1 MKRPLFALL
10 AIVALT
16 LSSVS
21 PLLAQEGEPDGPI
34 YLPLV
39 ITQDDDD
46 GGSGTIPSA
55 LPEET
60 LENGLLAVEVSADRV
75 DSSRIGDLSAADRV
89 TALDLN
95 TAQLDAARMDATGI
109 TPSKLQGSFLSARG
123 QQRVII
129 NLAAEPLAVVA
140 ANSVSASDTSA
151 QSILD
156 AQAATIAA
164 QQQDVLAIASS
175 LDANVELLGQVS
187 KALNAVMLNVDAA
200 ALPAIAANP
209 NVVSIHYV
217 QDYELDLDETVPYIG
232 AAAVQEQGFDGSGVT
247 VAVLDSGIDY
257 THASLGGSGDVSEY
271 ENNDPRVIEGDSF
284 PTDKVVAG
292 FDFVGSNWPGFDVDE
307 DGQFEEIE
315 ARGERPD
322 PDPLDDGP
330 EAGHGTHVAAI
341 IGGERGVAP
350 GVDLHAV
357 KVCSSVSTSC
367 SGVALIL
374 AMDYVLD
381 PDADGSFEDAVDI
394 VNMSLGSSYG
404 LPFDD
409 DLSQAVENASL
420 IGVLT
425 VASAGNSAD
434 KPYITG
440 SPAAA
445 PSALSVA
452 QTQVPSAVQAVMQ
465 VLAPE
470 AIAGDYAAVFQPWS
484 VPLGDVGVVEAPV
497 VYGNGNGGNL
507 NGCEPFDVDLSGFIV
522 LVDRGACNFTLKAVN
537 ITLAGGE
544 LGIIGLVA
552 PGEPF
557 SGGDGGDS
565 PIEIPVY
572 MISQDDANAL
582 KAGLP
587 DTVVRFDPARGIPLV
602 GSLVGSSSRGPSMQ
616 YDSMIKPE
624 IGAPGASISAIAGS
638 GTETGPF
645 GGTSGAAPM
654 VAGSAALLVQAHPD
668 RPPAEI
674 KNVLINTA
682 ETDIKSRIRLGE
694 EPDTAEITRVGGG
707 EVRVDHAVDATAA
720 AWDNETG
727 NAAISLGFDDFT
739 TRFDTMTRTI
749 LIRNYSNQTQ
759 RFTIEPEF
767 RSELDEMRDAVRIR
781 TRDQISVPAN
791 SSRTFDIEFQVLSVN
806 LPEWTLNS
814 GSNGADGELLTD
826 LEFDGWIFLRSDQ
839 NDIHLPWHILPRQGS
854 RVRLFDR
861 GDFIRLVNY
870 GLGEARVETY
880 SLIASS
886 GNLPEGDPGTQSPQ
900 PDFRYVGYATFPVP
914 AGFCG
919 PNDSFVMQFAVN
931 SWERTTHANAPASY
945 EFDLDVDRDGT
956 FDYAVFNFPLGFAF
970 DDGRNVT
977 YVQDLETGASSA
989 FFFTDHITNSA
1000 NNVLTFCGDQI
1011 GLDIAAAG
1019 QPIDM
1024 QGFAVDFYFG
1034 DGGAFGGGAVTD
1046 ETEMLTIAPLGERY
1060 LGLFEEG
1067 GIGTTTLPYQ
1077 ESDNLSII
1085 DTGSTVNSSESG
1097 LLILFQGGAEEDEEA
1112 AVITIEP

>member
-16 LSSVS
+16 LSSIS
-21 PLLAQEGEPDGPI
+21 PLLAQEGEPSGGPI

-39 ITQDDDD
+39 VADDDD
-46 GGSGTIPSA
+46 GGGTVPPS
-55 LPEET
+55 PDEET
-60 LENGLLAVEVSADRV
+60 LETGSLDVEISAERV
-75 DSSRIGDLSAADRV
+75 NRSRIGDISAADRT
-89 TALDLN
+89 TALDFN
-95 TAQLDAARMDATGI
+95 AAQLDAMRMDEAGI
-109 TPSKLQGSFLSARG
+109 VPSQLQGSFLSARG
-123 QQRVII
+123 PQRVIL
-129 NLAAEPLAVVA
+129 NLAADPLAVVA
-140 ANSVSASDTSA
+140 ANGVSASDANA
-151 QSILD
+151 QSVID

-164 QQQDVLAIASS
+164 QQASVLDLASS

-187 KALNAVMLNVDAA
+187 KALNAVMLNVDAS
-200 ALPAIAANP
+200 ALTQLATDP
-209 NVVSIHYV
+209 NVLSIRYI
-217 QDYELDLDETVPYIG
+217 QDYTYDLEETVPYIG
-232 AAAVQEQGFDGSGVT
+232 ATEVQESGFDGTGVT
-247 VAVLDSGIDY
+247 VAVFDSGIDY
-257 THASLGGSGDVSEY
+257 THVAFGGSGDVEEF
-271 ENNDPRVIEGDSF
+271 ENNDPRVIEEGTF
-284 PTDKVVAG
+284 PTDRVVAG

-322 PDPLDDGP
+322 PDPIDDGP
-330 EAGHGTHVAAI
+330 ERGHGTHVADI

-350 GVDLHAV
+350 NVDLHAV

-374 AMDYVLD
+374 GMDYALD
-381 PDADGSFEDAVDI
+381 PDADGDFEDAVDI
-394 VNMSLGSSYG
+394 INMSLGSPYG
-404 LPFDD
+404 QAFDD
-409 DLSQAVENASL
+409 DLSQAVDNASL
-420 IGVLT
+420 LGVLT

-452 QTQVPSAVQAVMQ
+452 QTQVPSAIQAVMQ

-470 AIAGDYAAVFQPWS
+470 AVVGDYEAVFQPWS
-484 VPLGDVGVVEAPV
+484 VPLTETIEGPV
-497 VYGNGNGGNL
+497 VYGDGNGGNL
-507 NGCEPFDVDLSGFIV
+507 FGCEPFETDLSGFIV
-522 LVDRGACNFTLKAVN
+522 LVDRGLCNFTLKAVN

-544 LGIIGLVA
+544 LGLIGLVDA
-552 PGEPF
+552 SEPF
-557 SGGDGGDS
+557 AGGDGGDE

-572 MISQDDANAL
+572 MISQAAADAL
-582 KAGLP
+582 RAGLP

-602 GSLVGSSSRGPSMQ
+602 GSMVGSSSRGPSMQ
-616 YDSMIKPE
+616 YDSLIKPE
-624 IGAPGASISAIAGS
+624 IGAPGASISAVAGS
-638 GTETGPF
+638 GDGVDPF

-654 VAGSAALLVQAHPD
+654 VAGSAALLIQAYPD
-668 RPPAEI
+668 RLPAEI

-694 EPDTAEITRVGGG
+694 PVPDTAEITRIGGG
-707 EVRVDHAVDATAA
+707 EVRVDRAVEATAA
-720 AWDNETG
+720 AWDNDTL

-739 TRFDTMTRTI
+739 TRFDTVTRTI
-749 LIRNYSNQTQ
+749 LVRNYSNQTQ
-759 RFTIEPEF
+759 SFSIEPQF

-781 TRDQISVPAN
+781 TRSQISVPAN
-791 SSRTFDIEFQVLSVN
+791 SSRTFDVEFQIVSVN

-814 GSNGADGELLTD
+814 GANGDNGELLTD
-826 LEFDGWIFLRSDQ
+826 LEFDGWIYLRSGE
-839 NDIHLPWHILPRQGS
+839 NDIHLPWHILPRRGS
-854 RVRLFDR
+854 RVRAFDR

-886 GNLPEGDPGTQSPQ
+886 GDLPEGDPGTQSPQ

-919 PNDSFVMQFAVN
+919 PTDSFVMTFAVN

-977 YVQDLETGASSA
+977 YVQDLATGASTA

-1000 NNVLTFCGDQI
+1000 NNVLIFCGDQI
-1011 GLDIAAAG
+1011 GLDISAAG

-1024 QGFAVDFYFG
+1024 QGFAVDIYFG
-1034 DGGAFGGGAVTD
+1034 DGGAFGGGSVTD
-1046 ETEMLTIAPLGERY
+1046 ETELLTIAPLGERY

-1067 GIGTTTLPYQ
+1067 GIGATTIPYR
-1077 ESDNLSII
+1077 ESDNLTII

-1097 LLILFQGGAEEDEEA
+1097 LLILFQGGAEEGEEA
-1112 AVITIEP
+1112 AVIRIQP